1 MFIRKRVSP
10 SRRQTP
16 SYQVIESYR
25 DYESDTPRQR
35 VIVNLGPYPTPAD
48 ALKAARGE
56 ARALKAAG
64 AAEGEIAAAQDRIR
78 TLERITRK
86 LRA

>member
-1 MFIRKRVSP
+1 MFIRKRISP

-25 DYESDTPRQR
+25 DPESDTPRQR
-35 VIVNLGPYPTPAD
+35 VIINLGPHATPED
-48 ALKAARGE
+48 ALKAARAK
-56 ARALKAAG
+56 ARGLVSAG
-64 AAEGEIAAAQDRIR
+64 ATEQEITAAQDCIK
-78 TLERITRK
+78 TLERIARK

>member
-1 MFIRKRVSP
+1 VFIRKRISP

-16 SYQVIESYR
+16 SYQVVESYR
-25 DYESDTPRQR
+25 DYQSDTPRQR
-35 VIVNLGPYPTPAD
+35 VIINLGPCPTPAD

-56 ARALKAAG
+56 ARALKLAG
-64 AAEGEIAAAQDRIR
+64 ATEDELAAAQTRIR
-78 TLERITRK
+78 TLERIARK